1 MTFIGYFADPFFYP
15 DYYTKLMLV
24 VTIIAEW
31 HYILNVVYEMADALG
46 IRVLFVKKKSTI

>member
-31 HYILNVVYEMADALG
+31 HYILNVVYEMANALG